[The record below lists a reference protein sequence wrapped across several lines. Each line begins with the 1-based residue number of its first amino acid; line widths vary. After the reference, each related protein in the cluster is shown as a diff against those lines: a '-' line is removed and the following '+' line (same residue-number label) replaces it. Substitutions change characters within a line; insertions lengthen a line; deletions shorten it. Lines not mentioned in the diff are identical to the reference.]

1 MQISVM
7 ADRYN
12 ELVLSIICSV
22 VAVILANTP
31 QLNTKS
37 GPIWI
42 DGFCLNVLRA
52 AVVNGRASI
61 YLRYIGSPGLCP
73 LYGR

>member
-1 MQISVM
+1 M

-12 ELVLSIICSV
+12 ELVLSVICSV
-22 VAVILANTP
+22 VTVILANTP

-42 DGFCLNVLRA
+42 DGFRLNVLRA
-52 AVVNGRASI
+52 AVVNDRVLI
-61 YLRYIGSPGLCP
+61 YLR
-73 LYGR
+73 